1 MPRIIVATKNKKKL
15 EEIREILTGLDVQL
29 GSLADYPGAPDVIE
43 DGKTFRA
50 NAAKKAIE
58 MAAFTG
64 ELTMGEDSGLCVE
77 ALDGAPGVYSA
88 RFAGKDKDDG
98 KNNRKLLRLLKGK
111 KNRKAY
117 YVCAVALADPRGL
130 IGTVEGKCSGVIG
143 HEPRGNSGFGYD
155 PVFVIPR
162 YKKSFAELGTG
173 IKHAMS
179 HRFRALKKMRSL
191 LARCQ
196 LPKLT

>member
-1 MPRIIVATKNKKKL
+1 MLRIVVATKNKKKL
-15 EEIREILTGLDVQL
+15 EEIREILAGMDVEL
-29 GSLADYPGAPDVIE
+29 RSLADYPGAPDVIE
-43 DGKTFRA
+43 DGTTFRA

-64 ELTMGEDSGLCVE
+64 EVTMGEDSGLCVE
-77 ALDGAPGVYSA
+77 ALHGAPGVYSA

-98 KNNRKLLRLLKGK
+98 RNNRKLLRLLKGK

-143 HEPRGNSGFGYD
+143 LEPRGSAGFGYD

-179 HRFRALKKMRSL
+179 HRFRALKKMRDL

-196 LPKLT
+196 LPKLS